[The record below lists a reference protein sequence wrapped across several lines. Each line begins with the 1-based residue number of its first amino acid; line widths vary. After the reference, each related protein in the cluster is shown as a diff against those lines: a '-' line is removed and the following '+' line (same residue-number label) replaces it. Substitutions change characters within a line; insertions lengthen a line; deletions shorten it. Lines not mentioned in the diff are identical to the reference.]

1 MLILIVIGLMLTGTL
16 PIISVSAAPIDIM
29 VSPDTGQVGSTITVS
44 GENASS
50 NGEVRVYLMGFIFM
64 AATTANETGGYS
76 VNVTVPAVPTGLYD
90 ITVLDV
96 TTEDTSSASFT
107 IQPKIVLSLAEGAF
121 NDTVTVEGSG
131 FQSVS
136 PITLMFSETDVT
148 PSPPPSTDW
157 LGSFRTG
164 FHVPEMPNGTY
175 PVMAD
180 DGTSN
185 ASDLFT
191 VIPKILLAPQTSGP
205 PSTLLFVIG
214 TGFAPSVNVTIE
226 FDGIDVTYPIGIAT
240 SSNGS
245 FGGMGLPTMFFV
257 PDVADGTHIVNATD
271 ETGTSA
277 TAPFTVPSPVMTL
290 TPNITS
296 GHSIVTATG
305 SGFPPNMPI
314 LLYLEDIFLVDL
326 IDLMAQGPAIFADEH
341 GSYELSFIVSVAKP
355 GVYKVVAYRP
365 GEAVADELTIGEE
378 VASASLTI
386 VENAL
391 LVDIQNEII
400 TILIPD
406 LGLVK
411 ANLTEI
417 NGRLVSVQGT
427 VATIET
433 DLGTIEAD
441 VNDIQ
446 AEVVPTG
453 YEFNLLATILALVAA
468 IGAWFSAIL
477 IRKKPQLPPSKSKK
491 K

>member
-1 MLILIVIGLMLTGTL
+1 M
-16 PIISVSAAPIDIM
+16 
-29 VSPDTGQVGSTITVS
+29 TVS

-50 NGEVRVYLMGFIFM
+50 NGEVRVYLMGFIFL

-76 VNVTVPAVPTGLYD
+76 VNVTVPAVPTGPYD
-90 ITVLDV
+90 ITALDV
-96 TTEDTSSASFT
+96 TTDDTSSASFT
-107 IQPKIVLSLAEGAF
+107 IQPKIILSLEEGSF

-131 FQSVS
+131 FQRVS
-136 PITLMFSETDVT
+136 PITLMFNETDVT
-148 PSPPPSTDW
+148 SSPPPLTDW
-157 LGSFRTG
+157 FGSFRAS
-164 FHVPEMPNGTY
+164 FNVPPMPNGTY
-175 PVMAD
+175 PVTAD
-180 DGTSN
+180 DGISN

-191 VIPKILLAPQTSGP
+191 VIPQILLAPQTSGP

-226 FDGIDVTYPIGIAT
+226 FDGIDVTYPGGIVTA
-240 SSNGS
+240 SNGS
-245 FGGMGLPTMFFV
+245 FGTMGFPAMFFV
-257 PDVADGTHIVNATD
+257 PNVADGTHIVNVTD

-296 GHSIVTATG
+296 GYSIVTATG

-341 GSYELSFIVSVAKP
+341 GSYEFSFIVSIAKP
-355 GVYKVVAYRP
+355 GVYQVIAYRP
-365 GEAVADELTIGEE
+365 GEAVADELTIGVE
-378 VASASLTI
+378 VASAFLTI

-391 LVDIQNEII
+391 LVDIQDEIV
-400 TILIPD
+400 TIIIPD
-406 LGLVK
+406 LGVVM

-441 VNDIQ
+441 LTDINARLVSIEGNVATIETDLGTIEADVSDIQ

-453 YEFNLLATILALVAA
+453 YEFDLLATILALIAA
-468 IGAWFSAIL
+468 IGAWFSAML
-477 IRKKPQLPPSKSKK
+477 IRKKPQLPPSKAKK